1 MEESRSGMIPVGE
14 IPNSRVKDLADLV
27 LLLEYGLP
35 EARVVM
41 RAIRA
46 TFDRRDTHTIPED
59 LKMPPKEWEPV
70 YKNFVRDLN
79 FPTTSINETFERV
92 ISYWKT
98 LVNF

>member
-1 MEESRSGMIPVGE
+1 
-14 IPNSRVKDLADLV
+14 
-27 LLLEYGLP
+27 
-35 EARVVM
+35 
-41 RAIRA
+41 
-46 TFDRRDTHTIPED
+46 
-59 LKMPPKEWEPV
+59 MPPKEWEPV